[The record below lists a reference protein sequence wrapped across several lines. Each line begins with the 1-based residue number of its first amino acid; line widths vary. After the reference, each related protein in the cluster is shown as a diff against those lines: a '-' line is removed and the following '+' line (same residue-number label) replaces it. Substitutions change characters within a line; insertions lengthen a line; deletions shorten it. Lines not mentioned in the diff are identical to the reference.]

1 MDPHSFDSRAATWDD
16 DPAKVERASAVARV
30 IREAVPLEPSMRMLE
45 YGAGTGL
52 VTQALRDAVGPVTL
66 ADTSTGMREVIARK
80 IEDGE
85 LTDARI
91 WDLDLAAEP
100 VPDDSFDVIVT
111 VMTLHHI
118 DNIGAVLAAFAD
130 LLVDG
135 GRLCVVDL
143 DNEDGSF
150 HGEGF
155 EGHRGFH
162 RAQLAEDL
170 AGAGFTDVEFRDC
183 YEVERGDGRYP
194 LFLATARR
202 GASPT
207 I

>member
-16 DPAKVERASAVARV
+16 EGKVQRASAVART
-30 IREAVPLEPSMRMLE
+30 ILETVPLDPSMRLLE

-80 IEDGE
+80 IEAGE
-85 LTDARI
+85 LTNARI
-91 WDLDLAAEP
+91 WDVDLTTQP
-100 VPDDSFDVIVT
+100 VPDDRVDVIVT

-118 DNIGAVLAAFAD
+118 ENVSAVLAAFAE

-143 DNEDGSF
+143 EEEDGSF

-155 EGHRGFH
+155 DGHRGFQ
-162 RAQLAEDL
+162 RSRLAEDL
-170 AGAGFTDVEFRDC
+170 VGAGFSDVEFRNC
-183 YEVERGDGRYP
+183 HEIERSDGRYP
-194 LFLATARR
+194 LFLATCCR
-202 GASPT
+202 GASLV